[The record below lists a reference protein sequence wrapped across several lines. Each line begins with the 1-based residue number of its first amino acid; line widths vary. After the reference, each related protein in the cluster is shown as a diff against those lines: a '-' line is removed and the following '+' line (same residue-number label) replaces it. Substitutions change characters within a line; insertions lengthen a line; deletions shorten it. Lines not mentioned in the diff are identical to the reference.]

1 MSLPITPIS
10 PAAVPGIEPGAVSAA
25 GPAAAPGTFQSMLSN
40 AVGNVEN
47 YRQQSDQ
54 TINNFLTGGNQEL
67 HQVALAAQQSELA
80 FEMFLQVRS
89 KVISAYQEIMRMP
102 L

>member
-1 MSLPITPIS
+1 MSLPISPIN
-10 PAAVPGIEPGAVSAA
+10 PASIQSINPSAVSAA
-25 GPAAAPGTFQSMLSN
+25 GPSAAPGTFQSMLSN

-47 YRQQSDQ
+47 FRQQSDQ
-54 TINNFLTGGNQEL
+54 TINNFLAGGNQEL

-89 KVISAYQEIMRMP
+89 KVISAYQEIMRMS